1 MPITTIFTSN
11 KMAKHPSTKRQNIG
25 GQAVIEGVMMKS
37 PTKVAIAVRKPDGT
51 ILVQKKK
58 ETPWTRRNKLLR
70 IPVVRGAVSLIE
82 MLVVGMRTLNWSAE
96 QQATKKEEKI
106 KGWEIGLAMLF
117 AILLAVGLFIVLPF
131 YLAKI
136 FIATRG
142 FSFNLLDGV
151 FRAAVFVGYL
161 VIIGRFADIKRTF
174 QYHGAEHK
182 AVHCYEAGKSLTPK
196 NVKRFAKEHLRCGTS
211 FFAIVI
217 VIAIVVFSLIKTQS
231 TLFNIAAR
239 IVVMPLIAGIS
250 YEVLKL
256 SSRYHRNPL
265 FRLIAA
271 PGIAIQ
277 KLTTAEPSGRQIEV
291 AIAALKAAV

>member
-1 MPITTIFTSN
+1 MKKQKFDV
-11 KMAKHPSTKRQNIG
+11 G

-37 PTKVAIAVRKPDGT
+37 PTTVAIAVRKPNGK
-51 ILVQKKK
+51 IVVKKQKQ
-58 ETPWTRRNKLLR
+58 TPWQRRSRILR
-70 IPVVRGAVSLIE
+70 IPVIRGAVSLIE

-117 AILLAVGLFIVLPF
+117 AIILAVGLFIVLPF

-136 FIATRG
+136 FIVTRG
-142 FSFNLLDGV
+142 FSFNLLDGI
-151 FRAAVFVGYL
+151 FRAAVFIGYL
-161 VIIGRFADIKRTF
+161 VIIGRFADIRRTF

-182 AVHCYEAGKSLTPK
+182 AVHCHESGKALTPG

-217 VIAIVVFSLIKTQS
+217 VIAIIVFSLIKTQS
-231 TLFNIAAR
+231 TLFNIATR
-239 IVVMPLIAGIS
+239 IVVIPLIAGLS

-256 SSRYHRNPL
+256 SSRYHSNPL
-265 FRLIAA
+265 LRIIAA

-277 KLTTAEPSGRQIEV
+277 KLTTAEPSKKQIEV

>member
-1 MPITTIFTSN
+1 
-11 KMAKHPSTKRQNIG
+11 MAKQEKAQGKKPDIG

-37 PTKVAIAVRKPDGT
+37 PTAVAIAVRKPNGK

-58 ETPWTRRNKLLR
+58 EIPWARRSGILR
-70 IPVVRGAVSLIE
+70 IPVIRGAVSLIE

-142 FSFNLLDGV
+142 FSFNLLDGL
-151 FRAAVFVGYL
+151 FRAAVFISYL
-161 VIIGRFADIKRTF
+161 VIVGRFADIRRTF

-182 AVHCYEAGKSLTPK
+182 AVHCYEAGKKLTVD
-196 NVKRFAKEHLRCGTS
+196 NVKKFAKEHLRCGTS

-217 VIAIVVFSLIKTQS
+217 VIAIIVFSLIKTQS
-231 TLFNIAAR
+231 TLFNIATR
-239 IVVMPLIAGIS
+239 IVVIPIIAGLS

-256 SSRYHRNPL
+256 SSRYYSNPVL
-265 FRLIAA
+265 KLIAA

-277 KLTTAEPSGRQIEV
+277 KLTTAEPDRKQIEV
-291 AIAALKAAV
+291 AIAALKAAARQ

>member
-1 MPITTIFTSN
+1 
-11 KMAKHPSTKRQNIG
+11 MAKQEKAQGKKPDIG

-37 PTKVAIAVRKPDGT
+37 PTAVAIAVRKPNGK

-58 ETPWTRRNKLLR
+58 EIPWARRSGILR
-70 IPVVRGAVSLIE
+70 IPVIRGAVSLIE

-117 AILLAVGLFIVLPF
+117 AIVLAVGLFIVLPF

-142 FSFNLLDGV
+142 FSFNLLDGL
-151 FRAAVFVGYL
+151 FRAAVFISYL
-161 VIIGRFADIKRTF
+161 VIVGRFADIRRTF

-182 AVHCYEAGKSLTPK
+182 AVHCFEAGKTLTVD
-196 NVKRFAKEHLRCGTS
+196 NVKKFAKEHLRCGTS

-217 VIAIVVFSLIKTQS
+217 VVAIIVFSLIKTQS
-231 TLFNIAAR
+231 TLFNIAMR
-239 IVVMPLIAGIS
+239 IVVIPLIAGLS

-256 SSRYHRNPL
+256 SSRYYSNPVL
-265 FRLIAA
+265 KLIAA

-277 KLTTAEPSGRQIEV
+277 KLTTAEPDRKQIEV
-291 AIAALKAAV
+291 AIAALKAAARQ